1 MYMSGYRLP
10 ISLISH
16 KIAPLELQWING
28 NEINT
33 ISITSNLCQGH
44 LCIRTPVL
52 QPKWLSNIKYNMTGL
67 GSNIDHAG

>member
-1 MYMSGYRLP
+1 MHMSGYRLP

-44 LCIRTPVL
+44 TCICTPVL
-52 QPKWLSNIKYNMTGL
+52 QPKWLNNIKYNMTGL
-67 GSNIDHAG
+67 GSNIDHAR